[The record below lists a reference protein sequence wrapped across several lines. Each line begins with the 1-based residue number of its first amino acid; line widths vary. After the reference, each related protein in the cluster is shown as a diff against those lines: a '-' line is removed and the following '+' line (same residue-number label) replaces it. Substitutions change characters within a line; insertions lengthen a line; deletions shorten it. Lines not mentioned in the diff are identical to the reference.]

1 MKENESKEILGRI
14 AYQTGL
20 SVEELMKNYDK
31 LIVSKALNKD
41 NEHIYI
47 LRKSLLEKKLV
58 EGTYRNRARY
68 NMFNE
73 DGEWIGYV
81 EANVIN
87 IPTTDEVEFIYESKR
102 NQKRRG
108 NMTIAVQEALEDIFV
123 NGALDGK
130 TVQDRYPKTNIQRVF
145 LEISESNLASQGVA
159 RKSGFHQ
166 ARNGAEWIITRDKFL
181 SKNKTSNI
189 TVSQIRDSVANAKGK
204 DISE

>member
-20 SVEELMKNYDK
+20 SVEKLIKNYDK

-73 DGEWIGYV
+73 DFPNFNSAKYVFKIG
-81 EANVIN
+81 
-87 IPTTDEVEFIYESKR
+87 
-102 NQKRRG
+102 
-108 NMTIAVQEALEDIFV
+108 
-123 NGALDGK
+123 
-130 TVQDRYPKTNIQRVF
+130 
-145 LEISESNLASQGVA
+145 
-159 RKSGFHQ
+159 
-166 ARNGAEWIITRDKFL
+166 
-181 SKNKTSNI
+181 
-189 TVSQIRDSVANAKGK
+189 
-204 DISE
+204 